1 LTSFC
6 LTKNSS
12 NEASDKGVN
21 MEVQKLTDLKAMLVA
36 ASNKVSELDAQQAA
50 SISALDQLI
59 AEVGAEVP
67 PVSDK
72 IYSQADLD
80 AAVAAAILPLQA
92 EINTLKEQIVA
103 LTASTEAAV
112 AAAIAGY
119 KAEIALKYA
128 EMQVAETQAETGFAE
143 LLK

>member
-1 LTSFC
+1 
-6 LTKNSS
+6 
-12 NEASDKGVN
+12 

-59 AEVGAEVP
+59 AEVGVEVP

-119 KAEIALKYA
+119 KAELAAKYA
-128 EMQVAETQAETGFAE
+128 EMQVIETASETGFAE

>member
-1 LTSFC
+1 
-6 LTKNSS
+6 
-12 NEASDKGVN
+12 